1 MKTMRHSFHKNLTDP
16 KRLDSSVKKKKKK
29 TCHTINN
36 HNYLYH
42 YN

>member
-1 MKTMRHSFHKNLTDP
+1 MRHSFHKNLTDP
-16 KRLDSSVKKKKKK
+16 KRLDSSVKKKK